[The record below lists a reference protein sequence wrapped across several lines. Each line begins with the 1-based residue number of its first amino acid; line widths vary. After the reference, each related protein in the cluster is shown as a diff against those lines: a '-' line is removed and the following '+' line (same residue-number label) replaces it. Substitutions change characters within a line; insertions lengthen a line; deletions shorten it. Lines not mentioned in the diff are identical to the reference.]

1 MYIKKLVIKGFKSFP
16 TETEI
21 IFDKAMNVI
30 VGPNGSGKSNI
41 SDAICF
47 VLGRLSIK
55 SIRAAKAANLIFLGT
70 KSRKPAHEASVEIV
84 FDNSSKTFSLPVEE
98 VSVKRIVRQTG
109 QSIYKINQETKTRQE
124 ILDLLSQAGVDP
136 YGFNIILQGEISSLI
151 KMHPEERMKIIEEVA
166 GISVYESRKEKSLK
180 ELEKTEERLKE
191 VTAILRERN
200 SYLKN
205 LEEEKEAAL
214 KFKQNQETIK
224 KCKASILSKKLKEK
238 QDDIEK
244 INQNISKKNSEAE
257 KIRARLGKF
266 QEESAKI
273 NETINRINLEIQKS
287 SGLEQEKLHNE
298 VADLRAEIAGLSVKK
313 ENSENRIGEIE
324 RRCEE
329 LKKQIPEYERE
340 IKELAEKSPALSK
353 KQVELKKKKEEFEK
367 LEDQRKKAYS
377 LRSELL
383 SGKERLNERKG
394 DVSRLKNEISIL
406 LAQIEQISYEIE
418 EKDINHAQTTIKNL
432 RETEKELENKILSF
446 NREIIASE
454 RQMASGE
461 SENLRLEKI
470 KKDIDKLDICPLC
483 KTKITEQ
490 HKGTLL
496 KEIFDERNKINNS
509 LNEAKKKLEESR
521 ENYLKANEE
530 LKETISKTRKKELE
544 IIRLKTTLEKH
555 EQIKRLSEGEKA
567 KEKDLGEIEK
577 KISFLEKEISKN
589 KDFEERY
596 VLSKQSIE
604 ELSEMTEENIDT
616 ILSSRERELERIKK
630 IIKDSLQEKE
640 EIEED
645 SDIIASELEE
655 KIKSLRIKEKQ
666 EEELNK
672 KFKKMFNERNILQE
686 KTKEIESLIINT
698 QHEIRKIEDE
708 VNNVKIDRAR
718 VLAEKE
724 TIEIENEEY
733 GGIAILQLSLA
744 VLEEKMARA
753 KEILDKI
760 GSINMRALEVYEQV
774 KKEYDEVNSRC
785 EKLVKE
791 KEEIMKIIE
800 EIDKKKRKAFIKTL
814 EAINNLFT
822 RNCLELNP
830 KWQEVFL
837 EIENKEDVFGSGINV
852 IVKLGKGKYFDIS
865 SLSGGEQTLVA
876 LSLIFAIQ
884 EYKPYPFYILDEID
898 AALDKRN
905 SERLSMLLKKHIK
918 SGQYII
924 ITHNDAVMLETNIL
938 YGVTMQEGISKILS
952 LRI

>member
-21 IFDKAMNVI
+21 IFDRAMNVI

-70 KSRKPAHEASVEIV
+70 KLRKPAHEASVEII
-84 FDNSSKTFSLPVEE
+84 FDNSDKIFATDKSE
-98 VSVKRIVRQTG
+98 VSIKRIVRQTG
-109 QSIYKINQETKTRQE
+109 QSIYKINNETKTRQE
-124 ILDLLSQAGVDP
+124 VLDLLSQAGVDP

-166 GISVYESRKEKSLK
+166 GISVYENRKEKSLK

-191 VTAILRERN
+191 VSAILRERN

-224 KCKASILSKKLKEK
+224 RCKASILNKSLKEK
-238 QDDIEK
+238 QDEIEK
-244 INQNISKKNSEAE
+244 INLNIAKKNSEIE
-257 KIRARLGKF
+257 KIKIKLNKF
-266 QEESAKI
+266 QEESRKI
-273 NETINRINLEIQKS
+273 NDTINKINLEIQQA

-313 ENSENRIGEIE
+313 ENSENRISEVQ
-324 RRCEE
+324 RRSEE

-340 IKELAEKSPALSK
+340 IKELMEKSPALSK

-367 LEDQRKKAYS
+367 LEEQRKKSYS
-377 LRSELL
+377 LRSELIASKEKL
-383 SGKERLNERKG
+383 SERKG

-406 LAQIEQISYEIE
+406 ITQIEQISYGIE
-418 EKDINHAQTTIKNL
+418 EKDFRQAEATIKKLKEQEKHLEDKISSLNK
-432 RETEKELENKILSF
+432 ET
-446 NREIIASE
+446 IISE
-454 RQMASGE
+454 RQMARCE
-461 SENLRLEKI
+461 SEILRLEKI
-470 KKDIDKLDICPLC
+470 KKDIDKLNICPLC

-490 HKGTLL
+490 YKGVLL
-496 KEIFDERNKINNS
+496 KEIFEETNKVNNS
-509 LNEAKKKLEESR
+509 LNEANKKLEENKEYYNKTS
-521 ENYLKANEE
+521 EG
-530 LKETISKTRKKELE
+530 LKETIKKTRKKELE
-544 IIRLKTTLEKH
+544 IINLKTAIEKQ
-555 EQIKRLSEGEKA
+555 EQIKRLSEEEKA
-567 KEKDLGEIEK
+567 KLADLKEIEK
-577 KISFLEKEISKN
+577 KISFLENSISKS

-596 VLSKQSIE
+596 VLLKQGIE
-604 ELSEMTEENIDT
+604 ELSEMTEENINT

-630 IIKDSLQEKE
+630 IIKDSLQEKD

-645 SDIIASELEE
+645 NDMIISELEE
-655 KIKSLRIKEKQ
+655 KVSSLRIKEKQ

-672 KFKKMFNERNILQE
+672 RFKKMFNERNLLQE
-686 KTKEIESLIINT
+686 KTKEIESFVINT

-708 VNNVKIDRAR
+708 MNTIKIERAKF
-718 VLAEKE
+718 LAEKE
-724 TIEIENEEY
+724 TLESDNKEY
-733 GGIAILQLSLA
+733 LDVPILPLSLA
-744 VLEEKMARA
+744 VLEEKITRA

-774 KKEYDEVNSRC
+774 KKEYDEVSQRC

-791 KEEIMKIIE
+791 KEEIIKIIE
-800 EIDKKKRKAFIKTL
+800 EIDKKKKKAFTKTL

-837 EIENKEDVFGSGINV
+837 DVENKEDIFSAGLNV

-865 SLSGGEQTLVA
+865 SLSGGEQTLTA

-905 SERLSMLLKKHIK
+905 SERLSALLKKHIK

-924 ITHNDAVMLETNIL
+924 ITHNDAIMLETNIL
-938 YGVTMQEGISKILS
+938 YGVTMQDGISKILS
-952 LRI
+952 MKI